1 MKTGKNQAAKILD
14 KNFFCGGCGTGGG
27 GVNGHYI
34 SGRAFNNKISI
45 PTKTNC
51 KMEPNPNPRP

>member
-27 GVNGHYI
+27 GKW
-34 SGRAFNNKISI
+34 AFYFRQSL
-45 PTKTNC
+45 
-51 KMEPNPNPRP
+51 